1 MKHFFWIRSLLEN
14 IRSRY
19 GNPLGSFE
27 KKTCTK
33 YVCSS
38 HLSNWI
44 TTKAQNCHHC
54 VFLTPLA
61 AQKHHWN

>member
-54 VFLTPLA
+54 VFL
-61 AQKHHWN
+61 